1 MQIKI
6 YILYIGKTEDTPSI
20 VETCSTSLGVLGAAT
35 FLVSFLAG
43 VGVGAIAIRFLR
55 CRSKQEQVE
64 AKISNPVYDYI
75 IRQPERE
82 ISIES
87 NQCYTATVAP
97 ELPRAR
103 VTQAK

>member
-1 MQIKI
+1 M
-6 YILYIGKTEDTPSI
+6 
-20 VETCSTSLGVLGAAT
+20 ETCSTSLGVLGAAT
-35 FLVSFLAG
+35 FIVSFLAG
-43 VGVGAIAIRFLR
+43 VVVGAIAIRFLR

-64 AKISNPVYDYI
+64 AKIFNPVYDYI
-75 IRQPERE
+75 SHRQPERE
-82 ISIES
+82 ISTES

>member
-1 MQIKI
+1 M
-6 YILYIGKTEDTPSI
+6 
-20 VETCSTSLGVLGAAT
+20 ETCSTSLGVLGAAT

-55 CRSKQEQVE
+55 CKSKQEQVE
-64 AKISNPVYDYI
+64 AKISIPVYDYI
-75 IRQPERE
+75 SHRQPERE
-82 ISIES
+82 ISTEG

-97 ELPRAR
+97 KLPTPR